1 MSDLERLVSLCPPP
15 AVVDRAVLGRGVGP
29 AIPASHLDLLNAYG
43 TGCFDEF
50 LWIYGAGV
58 ENKHLDIHSRTHG
71 MRKILRRNTAD
82 GIREVLR
89 LYGVDASELIQWG
102 GTDNA
107 DSLMWIPVG
116 DPVGWP
122 TLIIESGQLGFTVS
136 PRSSTGV
143 LLDLLTGVLRTDV
156 FPFDFPS
163 ENPSFSTDFIP

>member
-1 MSDLERLVSLCPPP
+1 MSDLDQLVSLCPPP
-15 AVVDRAVLGRGVGP
+15 AVVDRAGTGRGVGS
-29 AIPASHLDLLNAYG
+29 AIPAGHLDLLNAYG

-50 LWIYGAGV
+50 LWIYGVGV
-58 ENKHLDIHSRTHG
+58 ENKYLDIHSCTHE
-71 MRKILRRNTAD
+71 MRKILRQKTAD
-82 GIREVLR
+82 EIREVLR
-89 LYGVDASELIQWG
+89 SYGVDSSELIQWG

-116 DPVGWP
+116 DPAGWP
-122 TLIIESGQLGFTVS
+122 TLIIESGQLDFTVS

-143 LLDLLTGVLRTDV
+143 LLDLLTGALRTKV